1 MHDFLFFAVGGGSRI
16 LLLKLEEN
24 HMSNVNAILRRPNGP
39 HRRSGNPDLVDD
51 DDDDD
56 DDDGNENDD
65 NGDE

>member
-1 MHDFLFFAVGGGSRI
+1 
-16 LLLKLEEN
+16 
-24 HMSNVNAILRRPNGP
+24 MSNVNAILRRPNGP

-56 DDDGNENDD
+56 DDDDGNENDD